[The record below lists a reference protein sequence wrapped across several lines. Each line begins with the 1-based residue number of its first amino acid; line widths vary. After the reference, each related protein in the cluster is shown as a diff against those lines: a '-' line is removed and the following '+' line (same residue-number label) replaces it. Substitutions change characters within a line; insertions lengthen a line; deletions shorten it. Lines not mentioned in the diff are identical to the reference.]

1 MKYKRL
7 IYTVLFLLLL
17 FVGGYF
23 IFTGCQV
30 SEVNLS

>member
-1 MKYKRL
+1 MKYKRR
-7 IYTVLFLLLL
+7 IYTVLFLFLL

-23 IFTGCQV
+23 VFTGCQV